1 MQLAGS
7 QFLDQELNPGHCSG
21 GLHWELSSQ
30 NPPAMQEIP
39 VQFLGQQDFL
49 EEGMAIHSSIPAW
62 RIPMNRGAW
71 WATVY
76 GVTKSLMQLSD

>member
-7 QFLDQELNPGHCSG
+7 QLLDQELNPGHCSG

-49 EEGMAIHSSIPAW
+49 EEGRLPTTVFLGFPGGSSGKESACKAGDLGSIP
-62 RIPMNRGAW
+62 G
-71 WATVY
+71 
-76 GVTKSLMQLSD
+76 